1 MVATNMNS
9 TLKNLGA
16 LCDKHGDGTGSADL
30 SNLKRLL
37 ENSEQTPLSDL
48 FAQLKADL
56 MGARQ
61 QDKPQDKPQAEKPQ
75 VDSRQNNNQRSAD
88 RLQRVMAR

>member
-9 TLKNLGA
+9 TMKNLGA

-61 QDKPQDKPQAEKPQ
+61 QDKPQAEKPQ